1 MKKLIQSVLLVVT
14 LLVLS
19 FSQPAWAGDVDSGA
33 KVFNVNCAA
42 CHAGGKNV
50 VNGAKTL
57 QKADLDKYAINTI
70 KAITTQVNN
79 GKNAMPAFKG
89 RLTDQQIED
98 VATYVLSQADKGW
111 TK

>member
-14 LLVLS
+14 LLVLG
-19 FSQPAWAGDVDSGA
+19 FSQPAWAGDVDKGA
-33 KVFNVNCAA
+33 AIFKVNCAA
-42 CHAGGKNV
+42 CHAGGKNI

-57 QKADLDKYAINTI
+57 QKADLDKYNINTI
-70 KAITTQVNN
+70 KAITMQVNN

-111 TK
+111 AK